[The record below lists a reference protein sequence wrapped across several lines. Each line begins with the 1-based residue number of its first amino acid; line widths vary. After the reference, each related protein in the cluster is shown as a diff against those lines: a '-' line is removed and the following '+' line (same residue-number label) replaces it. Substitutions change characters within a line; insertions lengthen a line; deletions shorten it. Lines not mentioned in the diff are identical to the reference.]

1 MAESADLRTI
11 KNAQRSVEH
20 LGAEL
25 DKIQNNAK
33 NNKNINKMGDQLFV
47 DRVRDADKS
56 LRKVG
61 YLLASITGIGNTD
74 AKIPAVQNVRELEQK
89 TTENK
94 NYLADE
100 DLKTFENMF
109 KEVVLH
115 LNNLKASISIQVAAQ
130 RKHNGDKTTTE
141 EHAGSTSTT
150 EERPNTAVTSDFKK
164 VNNYQDLEEVITDVQ
179 GKLKLAE
186 DAAKRIIPEIVNLS
200 SKLQEV
206 IGKLSSLASNK

>member
-20 LGAEL
+20 LRAEL
-25 DKIQNNAK
+25 DRIQNNEINQ
-33 NNKNINKMGDQLFV
+33 NNENINELGDQVFIN
-47 DRVRDADKS
+47 RVRGADKS

-61 YLLASITGIGNTD
+61 CLLASIIGIDNTD
-74 AKIPAVQNVRELEQK
+74 AKIPAVQTIGDLTQK
-89 TTENK
+89 IAENK
-94 NYLADE
+94 NYLTDE
-100 DLKTFENMF
+100 NLKTFENMF
-109 KEVVLH
+109 KEVVSH
-115 LNNLKASISIQVAAQ
+115 LNNIKAIISIQLSVQ
-130 RKHNGDKTTTE
+130 RKHD
-141 EHAGSTSTT
+141 GSTSTT